1 MARYTSSY
9 KVALPIDRLR
19 QLLLEV
25 LNTCSLVILYETI
38 DYVMAREKTGQVPFA
53 KLVTVEI
60 LIDHT
65 TATPTETRMNLVMKN
80 EELPLQLDNHCH
92 QIFNLVNQAIIN
104 NRQWQLVESA
114 VGELPTPSPHSMDGI
129 SSKIKKDSIF

>member
-19 QLLLEV
+19 QLLVEV
-25 LNTCSLVILYETI
+25 LNTCSLDILYETI
-38 DYVMAREKTGQVPFA
+38 DYVMAREKPGQVPFA

-60 LIDHT
+60 LIDRT

-80 EELPLQLDNHCH
+80 EELPLQIDNHCH

-104 NRQWQLVESA
+104 NDRWQLVENVA
-114 VGELPTPSPHSMDGI
+114 GQIPTP
-129 SSKIKKDSIF
+129 